1 MAGRPKPSFRLLLP
15 TVISFIPRLW
25 LVGSF
30 ALAGID
36 LSAETTPPSS
46 EVKSNAADLLS
57 PYLKAALSTGR
68 PAYKPVKPGARESA
82 ELTATMKAKTDTSD
96 GELLVLPSF
105 MVRGPRPPKPADL
118 LTLDGKLDH
127 YLGPK
132 DGFDRGLLNRV
143 VLQWGNGPATVSLFN
158 AVKNETRA
166 KTMYADD
173 ERLRNRVALLDLV
186 SLLKET
192 GDAAL
197 SDRLKSES
205 DSLFFRKP
213 AK

>member
-1 MAGRPKPSFRLLLP
+1 M
-15 TVISFIPRLW
+15 VISFMPRLR
-25 LVGSF
+25 LVGSI
-30 ALAGID
+30 ALAGTG
-36 LSAETTPPSS
+36 LFAETTPPSP
-46 EVKSNAADLLS
+46 EAKLPATGLLS
-57 PYLKAALSTGR
+57 QYLKAALSTGR
-68 PAYKPVKPGARESA
+68 PAYEPAKPAARENVEWIAS
-82 ELTATMKAKTDTSD
+82 AKTDAGDS
-96 GELLVLPSF
+96 EVLVLPSF

-173 ERLRNRVALLDLV
+173 ERLRNRAELLDLA
-186 SLLKET
+186 SMLKEA
-192 GDAAL
+192 GDTAL
-197 SDRLKSES
+197 SDRVKRES
-205 DSLFFRKP
+205 NGLFARRK
-213 AK
+213 